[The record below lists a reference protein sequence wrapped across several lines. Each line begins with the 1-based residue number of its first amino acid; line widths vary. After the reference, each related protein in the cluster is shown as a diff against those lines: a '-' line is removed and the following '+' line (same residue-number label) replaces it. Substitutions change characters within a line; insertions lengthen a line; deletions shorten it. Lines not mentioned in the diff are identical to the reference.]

1 MEVAHRSGWNR
12 LSTLPFGFRFWKPI
26 AIEPNRRSFRF
37 RRFLRDNNS
46 QTLSRV
52 RYRLGFRPS
61 RIYFR
66 SALGGSCGFR
76 AFRQR
81 PATRRK
87 SFSKSKSMSPWTLM
101 VSFCFAFFFLAER
114 LPSPRL
120 RGFPPAAF
128 HVDRNVDDDETR
140 IDWPYPS
147 RISAKPKVSRKNC
160 SVYGRSSLLFP
171 SPQQHADVALEG
183 GTPHQKKN
191 PRKPWE
197 KKESLQV
204 EF

>member
-1 MEVAHRSGWNR
+1 MRIPRVPAATGD
-12 LSTLPFGFRFWKPI
+12 STEEFFQVQEYVTVDFDGFV
-26 AIEPNRRSFRF
+26 
-37 RRFLRDNNS
+37 L
-46 QTLSRV
+46 
-52 RYRLGFRPS
+52 
-61 RIYFR
+61 
-66 SALGGSCGFR
+66 
-76 AFRQR
+76 
-81 PATRRK
+81 
-87 SFSKSKSMSPWTLM
+87 
-101 VSFCFAFFFLAER
+101 FCVLFFFLAER

-128 HVDRNVDDDETR
+128 HVYRNIDDDETR